1 VWEDPIVS
9 EVRRLREQMLKEAGS
24 LENLVKKLRESEKR
38 HANLLVN
45 RRSAREVQNSFFPS
59 SKYSK

>member
-1 VWEDPIVS
+1 MWEDPIVS

-38 HANLLVN
+38 HANLLVT
-45 RRSAREVQNSFFPS
+45 RGLARERKVQPS
-59 SKYSK
+59 GH

>member
-1 VWEDPIVS
+1 MWEDPIVS

-38 HANLLVN
+38 HANLLIN
-45 RRSAREVQNSFFPS
+45 RSSAREVQGSTRQPLKS
-59 SKYSK
+59 I